1 MSLSKATAN
10 TSPSVPEGVRP
21 AVQFLTVSENN
32 EAQRIDN
39 FLFAQVKGI
48 PKSKIYRVIR
58 KGEVRINKKRC
69 KPETKLVVGDVV
81 RVPPLFGVDKGGGPV
96 PFSHSQVCLNRC
108 SAGMA

>member
-81 RVPPLFGVDKGGGPV
+81 RGSVASELRHITMVPVLMV
-96 PFSHSQVCLNRC
+96 R
-108 SAGMA
+108 AGKAKA